1 MLDSEMAHDNVGGR
15 FSFEFALAAC
25 LGLRFRTILALMQQ
39 FVRLCGRPHKFT
51 YVAKEVMWWPELRA
65 HTGLRKT
72 IVITT

>member
-1 MLDSEMAHDNVGGR
+1 
-15 FSFEFALAAC
+15 
-25 LGLRFRTILALMQQ
+25 MQQ